1 MLLKRLLSAAEVQLY
16 KLTVCL
22 SIQPHKAL
30 FLIFESKEK
39 WATYLVS
46 FFFST
51 QTFFVLECRWF
62 QHLWLGCKSEAFV
75 ALVFGGPWKM
85 SRKIPA
91 RKPFGKRFW
100 LAVFLYASRV
110 EELPSF
116 VKYCLK
122 RKKNIHC
129 QAVCDAYVWQASAEG

>member
-1 MLLKRLLSAAEVQLY
+1 MLRKSNST
-16 KLTVCL
+16 LTECL

-46 FFFST
+46 FFSRRKLFLCSSADG
-51 QTFFVLECRWF
+51 FNIYGLAVKVRRLLHWCSEGLGKCRE
-62 QHLWLGCKSEAFV
+62 KY
-75 ALVFGGPWKM
+75 
-85 SRKIPA
+85 A

-122 RKKNIHC
+122 RKNIHC
-129 QAVCDAYVWQASAEG
+129 QAVCAAYVWQPSAEG